1 MLTPD
6 HKGAQRALEQAIA
19 AERAKLVS
27 AHAVQKCLY
36 QVLLYAEGEDAVVH
50 AEAAHVVATLVE
62 NAVDKL
68 DSVSLRRVMEE
79 AELGE
84 TVERDPIEGARR
96 RSYQA
101 VNAELVGLYWQLG
114 EYISRKIESAE
125 WGDSVVDELVAAIA
139 RQYPGLR
146 GYTRPNL
153 FRMRQFYE
161 AYRSNEI
168 VSPLVRQLP
177 WTHSRTLTYSNF

>member
-1 MLTPD
+1 MFAPD

-84 TVERDPIEGARR
+84 TVERDP
-96 RSYQA
+96 
-101 VNAELVGLYWQLG
+101 
-114 EYISRKIESAE
+114 
-125 WGDSVVDELVAAIA
+125 
-139 RQYPGLR
+139 
-146 GYTRPNL
+146 
-153 FRMRQFYE
+153 
-161 AYRSNEI
+161 
-168 VSPLVRQLP
+168 
-177 WTHSRTLTYSNF
+177 